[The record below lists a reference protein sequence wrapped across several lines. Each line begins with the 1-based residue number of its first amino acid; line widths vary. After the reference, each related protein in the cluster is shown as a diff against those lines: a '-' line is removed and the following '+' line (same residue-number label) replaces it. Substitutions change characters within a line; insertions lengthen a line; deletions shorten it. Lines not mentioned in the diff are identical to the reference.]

1 MKNAKRCDFTAA
13 KMLGGQ
19 RRLLVTEVKG
29 QWNPELL
36 TAASAQL
43 YDRYAIH
50 PDADHQG
57 IYLVLWYG
65 GGETIAG
72 RKNPSITSAKELK
85 TEIEASIPED
95 LLGFIDV
102 FVLDLSK

>member
-1 MKNAKRCDFTAA
+1 MEPKLF
-13 KMLGGQ
+13 
-19 RRLLVTEVKG
+19 
-29 QWNPELL
+29 

-43 YDRYAIH
+43 YDRYSIH

-57 IYLVLWYG
+57 IYLVLWFC

-72 RKNPSITSAKELK
+72 RKNPSIASAQGLK
-85 TEIEASIPED
+85 TEIKTSVPD
-95 LLGFIDV
+95 NLRGFIDV